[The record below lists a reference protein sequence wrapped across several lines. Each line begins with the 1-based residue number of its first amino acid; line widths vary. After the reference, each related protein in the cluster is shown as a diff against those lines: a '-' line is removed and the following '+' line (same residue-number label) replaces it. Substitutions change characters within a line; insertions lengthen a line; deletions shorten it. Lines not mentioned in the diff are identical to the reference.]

1 MKFKKLLIIGFVLAL
16 IIAAAGYYYVFIY
29 SVQNH
34 RDINKENAISIS
46 AATLTNAFLSN
57 EQAANQQYLNKV
69 IEVRGAVV
77 QIGHDQ
83 SLQKT
88 VLIGSEMEL
97 SNVFVTLKDSATAFK
112 IGDTILVKAICNGFL
127 SDVVLI
133 DGVVQH

>member
-34 RDINKENAISIS
+34 RDINKENAIAIS